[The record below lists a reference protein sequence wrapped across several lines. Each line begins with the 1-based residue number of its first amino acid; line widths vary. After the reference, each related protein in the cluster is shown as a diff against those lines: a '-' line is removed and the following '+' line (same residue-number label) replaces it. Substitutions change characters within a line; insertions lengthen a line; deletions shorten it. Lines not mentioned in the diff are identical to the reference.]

1 MEMTVI
7 NSLSV
12 WAAYKALEKLTMFA
26 CANNLEAHGAI
37 MADGACV
44 EFSVCIENEV
54 GVSKKYGFSISLL
67 ESADAI
73 EDWCDATTDR
83 VNSLL
88 NLYTQ

>member
-7 NSLSV
+7 SSLSV

-37 MADGACV
+37 MADGARV
-44 EFSVCIENEV
+44 EFSVCIDNEA
-54 GVSKKYGFSISLL
+54 GIAKKYGFSISLL
-67 ESADAI
+67 ESADTI
-73 EDWCDATTDR
+73 ENWCDATTDR

-88 NLYTQ
+88 DLYTQ

>member
-73 EDWCDATTDR
+73 ENWCDATTDR
-83 VNSLL
+83 INSLL
-88 NLYTQ
+88 NLYIQ